1 MMANDR
7 TSLFFGLILPHGL
20 LELTAVF
27 VAAAVGLRL
36 FWSWV
41 EPGPRT
47 RLQAF
52 AAEGRT
58 AVAIALG
65 LVAVLLVSG
74 TIAGFVTPSGLPT
87 WARIGIGVA
96 AEAGFLLYVFVT
108 GRRAYRAG
116 HTGDAAD
123 DLLEDRA
130 ATAS

>member
-58 AVAIALG
+58 AVAIAIG
-65 LVAVLLVSG
+65 LVVVLLVSG
-74 TIAGFVTPSGLPT
+74 VIEGFVTPSGLPT
-87 WARIGIGVA
+87 VGADRHRRRRGV
-96 AEAGFLLYVFVT
+96 GLPRLRLR
-108 GRRAYRAG
+108 GRAG
-116 HTGDAAD
+116 RPTTPG
-123 DLLEDRA
+123 
-130 ATAS
+130 